1 MTKLCWSSSG
11 FFLCFRM
18 LGTIRVVGE
27 VGGVAADSGGVEDE
41 GGWVEGGG
49 GGWRMRVVVRRRK
62 ADLKL

>member
-27 VGGVAADSGGVEDE
+27 VGGVRFVAADS
-41 GGWVEGGG
+41 G
-49 GGWRMRVVVRRRK
+49 GGWRMRGGGWKVKGGGGGGGVEG
-62 ADLKL
+62 DEG